1 MSQKLFNR
9 YSCAI
14 KNFSGAPDVPEL
26 QLVREG
32 DIGVY
37 YAPFD
42 LINSKARVVLVG
54 ITPGRT
60 QAVNAL
66 LEAQRQ
72 LKLGATPDIAMQKS
86 KSTGSFSGGM
96 RTNLTSMLDHIG
108 LHKWLEIG
116 SCDELFGSASHLLQS
131 TSVLQFPVFVKGENY
146 NGSPDPT
153 AHPLLQKMLIEHFV
167 PMVNALPN
175 AAFVP
180 LGPVPTKAMQWLLE
194 KGYVSK
200 VQLIQGL
207 PHPSGANAERIQ
219 YFLGKKDASLLSVKT
234 DPNKLDTARLRL
246 RVAVTALQ

>member
-1 MSQKLFNR
+1 MNETLFNR
-9 YSCAI
+9 FSTAI
-14 KNFSGAPDVPEL
+14 KGFSGAPDGSGL
-26 QLVREG
+26 LLGKEG

-72 LKLGATPDIAMQKS
+72 LKLGSTSEVAIQMAKN
-86 KSTGSFSGGM
+86 TGSFSGGM
-96 RTNLTSMLDHIG
+96 RTNLVSMLDHIG
-108 LHKWLEIG
+108 LHQWLKIG
-116 SCDELFGSASHLLQS
+116 SCSELFGSANHLLQS

-146 NGSPDPT
+146 NGTPDPT
-153 AHPLLQKMLIEHFV
+153 TNPLLRQMLIEHFV
-167 PMVNALPN
+167 PVVKALPD

-180 LGPVPTKAMQWLLE
+180 LGPVPTKVMQWLLE
-194 KGYVSK
+194 KSHVSK

-219 YFLGKKDASLLSVKT
+219 YFLGKKDASLLSAKT
-234 DPNKLDTARLRL
+234 DPVKLDAARKSLRAA
-246 RVAVTALQ
+246 VAALG

>member
-1 MSQKLFNR
+1 MNETLFNR
-9 YSCAI
+9 FSTAI
-14 KNFSGAPDVPEL
+14 KGFSGAPDGSGL
-26 QLVREG
+26 LLGTEG
-32 DIGVY
+32 DISVY

-72 LKLGATPDIAMQKS
+72 LKLGSTPEVAIQMAKN
-86 KSTGSFSGGM
+86 TGSFSGGM
-96 RTNLTSMLDHIG
+96 RTNLVSMLDHIG
-108 LHKWLEIG
+108 LHQWLAIG
-116 SCDELFGSASHLLQS
+116 SCSELFGSASHLLQS

-146 NGSPDPT
+146 NGTPDPT
-153 AHPLLQKMLIEHFV
+153 ANPLLRQMLIEHFAPV
-167 PMVNALPN
+167 VKALPD

-180 LGPVPTKAMQWLLE
+180 LGPVPTKVMQWLLE
-194 KGYVSK
+194 KGHVSK

-219 YFLGKKDASLLSVKT
+219 YFLGKKDASLLSAKT
-234 DPNKLDTARLRL
+234 DPVKLDSARRSLRAAVAAL
-246 RVAVTALQ
+246 R

>member
-1 MSQKLFNR
+1 MFIRFASAIRSFN
-9 YSCAI
+9 
-14 KNFSGAPDVPEL
+14 GAPDVPEL
-26 QLVREG
+26 QLVKEG
-32 DIGVY
+32 DIGAY

-66 LEAQRQ
+66 LEAQKQ
-72 LKLGATPDIAMQKS
+72 LKLGATPAVAMQKA
-86 KSTGSFSGGM
+86 KNTGSFSGGM

-108 LHKWLEIG
+108 LQKWLEIG
-116 SCDELFGSASHLLQS
+116 SCDALFGNASHLLQS

-146 NGSPDPT
+146 NGTPDPT
-153 AHPLLQKMLIEHFV
+153 SHPLLRQMLIEHFV
-167 PMVNALPN
+167 PVLKALPN

-200 VQLIQGL
+200 VQMIQGL

-219 YFLGKKDASLLSVKT
+219 YFLGKKDISLLSVKT
-234 DPNKLDTARLRL
+234 DPNKLDAARLGL
-246 RVAVTALQ
+246 RAAVAALQ